1 MNKSVGYII
10 GDSFT
15 PLVFGMHVIHFIK
28 QFVFHPTK
36 TGALAPS
43 SQSLADL
50 ITDAADLSNTS
61 VVIEFGSGTGIFT
74 EKILQK
80 IPKEAMFF
88 VLEINPDFV
97 KATINRCPNVNIY
110 HDSAMHAKK
119 YLYNLDI
126 KECDRIICGL
136 PWASFSKDLQDE
148 LLDIIVDILKPG
160 GRFLTFAYLQG
171 LLLPAGIRFKKK
183 LSARFKN
190 LTKTKTVWLN
200 IPPAFVYCG
209 EK

>member
-1 MNKSVGYII
+1 
-10 GDSFT
+10 
-15 PLVFGMHVIHFIK
+15 MHVIHFIK

-36 TGALAPS
+36 TGAIAPS
-43 SQSLADL
+43 SKSLADL
-50 ITDAADLSNTS
+50 ITDAAGLSNAST
-61 VVIEFGSGTGIFT
+61 VIEFGSGTGIFT

-80 IPKEAMFF
+80 ISKEARFF
-88 VLEINPDFV
+88 ALEINPDFV
-97 KATINRCPNVNIY
+97 KATINRCPNVTIY
-110 HDSAMHAKK
+110 QDSATNVKK

-136 PWASFSKDLQDE
+136 PWASFSESLQEE
-148 LLDIIVDILKPG
+148 LLDVIVDILKPG

-171 LLLPAGIRFKKK
+171 LLLPAGIRFKKI

-190 LTKTKTVWLN
+190 ITKTKTVWLN
-200 IPPAFVYCG
+200 FPPAFVYCA